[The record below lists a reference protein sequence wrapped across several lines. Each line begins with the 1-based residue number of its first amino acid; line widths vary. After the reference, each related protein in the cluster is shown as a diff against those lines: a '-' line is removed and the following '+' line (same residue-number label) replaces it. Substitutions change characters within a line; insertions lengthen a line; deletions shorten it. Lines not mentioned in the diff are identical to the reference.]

1 VIEGGLR
8 NLKGG
13 NMQMI
18 VDKGIVE
25 AAKYFK
31 EEVLEIMPDIPR
43 EELSDMVGDYI
54 YYQKADVG
62 KAQAREVVKET
73 CIKK

>member
-1 VIEGGLR
+1 MIEGGLR